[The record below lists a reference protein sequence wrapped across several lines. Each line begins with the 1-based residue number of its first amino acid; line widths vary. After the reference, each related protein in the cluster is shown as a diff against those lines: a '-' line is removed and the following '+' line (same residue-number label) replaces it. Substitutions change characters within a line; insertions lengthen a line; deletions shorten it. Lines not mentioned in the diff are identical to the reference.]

1 MPGRLFKW
9 VLGEAP
15 MSDSSTWRR
24 GFAAGFMALALSVGG
39 QIATSGSEVSAGES
53 CPLMRSRLADR
64 LADRVTAHV
73 DASAIAQRVAR
84 AVIGAIYNSC
94 S

>member
-1 MPGRLFKW
+1 
-9 VLGEAP
+9 
-15 MSDSSTWRR
+15 MSDSSSWRR

-53 CPLMRSRLADR
+53 CPLMRSRMADR

-73 DASAIAQRVAR
+73 EVSAIAQRVAR
-84 AVIGAIYNSC
+84 AVIGAFFNSC

>member
-1 MPGRLFKW
+1 
-9 VLGEAP
+9 

-53 CPLMRSRLADR
+53 CPLMRSRMADR

-84 AVIGAIYNSC
+84 AVIGAFFNSC